1 MSHGP
6 TKRFDPFAAIG
17 WGAITGIAIAYA
29 GMIGWAFSQGSNP
42 SSVGGALFVL
52 LVVAFW
58 TLIIGSVLAFPTAIT
73 MVLTLNA
80 LIRWFPRL
88 DRLWIWAA
96 AGGLF
101 TVPVAMLGGKV
112 DSPESGDV
120 IAFGPLW
127 WYCIMLGTV
136 SGVSA
141 RWFGR
146 LDKNN
151 QNGYLSD
158 SQLTTGTAAVRGDER
173 SAQAPP
179 AGASLP
185 AEASAP
191 L

>member
-6 TKRFDPFAAIG
+6 AKRFDPFAAIG

-29 GMIGWAFSQGSNP
+29 GMIGWAAATGPGMALDSIVF
-42 SSVGGALFVL
+42 GALAL
-52 LVVAFW
+52 AAW

-127 WYCIMLGTV
+127 WYCVMLGTV

-146 LDKNN
+146 LDKDN
-151 QNGYLSD
+151 QNGYISD
-158 SQLTTGTAAVRGDER
+158 SQLTAGTAAVRGDER

-191 L
+191 H